1 MSDIVLKEALAQL
14 AAEAADRFGEMVRS
28 GTEIPY
34 EIDERPGEA
43 AALYSYAPQTRKFIQ
58 LHAAELRRLPS
69 FGPACAAIGSSG
81 VASSYLEQ
89 RGLPVP
95 SDERRRSEQLIVV
108 FCEELWAGSE
118 EFTLNDARLEE
129 ILHEIEFGSEE
140 EAVDG
145 VSVFCPLVGLQL
157 PVTKLELATA
167 TIVRAEVTDLPP
179 EALRSEGMGRAA
191 WEPQYVAVA
200 RCLEGQ
206 QPAEVIGA
214 QLREVITAMRL
225 LQPGGVALGPYA
237 WVHSA
242 DGGWRRISTGAAR
255 PRGGGYVLGESESV
269 ELLDLIRRL
278 DATARGGPL
287 AWSIARFEMGCE
299 RETIFDGLSDYLLA
313 LRGLLEGGGPAAATL
328 PLRVAA
334 LASEPIRRERL
345 RATVEHALALEDR
358 LMAGAGA
365 HAAADEHSLQVAADV
380 EDSVRAILRD
390 AARGLLGGDLRVT
403 ADEILVADGLSGSGT
418 AADMGETSEWEPP
431 MPPGPGIRV
440 YAAKTEEIASVGRGM
455 TEPDTRSSLVEE
467 LAEFDSGEETR
478 VMQIS
483 EVVTPI
489 DRARRAASSH
499 VRDTVDKTKRET
511 GVGGGRRYSV
521 REIFPAPE
529 TTEWSIGEL
538 RFRGL

>member
-14 AAEAADRFGEMVRS
+14 AAEAADRFGEMVRR

-200 RCLEGQ
+200 
-206 QPAEVIGA
+206 
-214 QLREVITAMRL
+214 
-225 LQPGGVALGPYA
+225 
-237 WVHSA
+237 
-242 DGGWRRISTGAAR
+242 
-255 PRGGGYVLGESESV
+255 
-269 ELLDLIRRL
+269 
-278 DATARGGPL
+278 
-287 AWSIARFEMGCE
+287 
-299 RETIFDGLSDYLLA
+299 
-313 LRGLLEGGGPAAATL
+313 
-328 PLRVAA
+328 
-334 LASEPIRRERL
+334 
-345 RATVEHALALEDR
+345 
-358 LMAGAGA
+358 
-365 HAAADEHSLQVAADV
+365 
-380 EDSVRAILRD
+380 
-390 AARGLLGGDLRVT
+390 
-403 ADEILVADGLSGSGT
+403 
-418 AADMGETSEWEPP
+418 
-431 MPPGPGIRV
+431 
-440 YAAKTEEIASVGRGM
+440 
-455 TEPDTRSSLVEE
+455 
-467 LAEFDSGEETR
+467 
-478 VMQIS
+478 
-483 EVVTPI
+483 
-489 DRARRAASSH
+489 
-499 VRDTVDKTKRET
+499 
-511 GVGGGRRYSV
+511 
-521 REIFPAPE
+521 
-529 TTEWSIGEL
+529 
-538 RFRGL
+538 